1 MANNLYYNY
10 ANLML
15 GNGSHTLPDMDTHTI
30 KACLIDHTDVTPD
43 VTTHQDLDD
52 IDAPTVVATSGAMTG
67 ASISNGAIDFADFAF
82 TAVTGDAADSLNFYY
97 DSTVASTSPLI
108 AYFDTATGLPVTPN
122 GADINVALNASGL
135 YKLVV

>member
-15 GNGSHTLPDMDTHTI
+15 GNGTHTLPDMDTHNI
-30 KACLIDHTDVTPD
+30 KAVLIDHTDVTPL
-43 VTTHQDLDD
+43 VASHQDLDD
-52 IDAPTVVATSGAMTG
+52 IDTAPVATSGNMSG
-67 ASISNGAIDFADFAF
+67 ASISNGAIDFADFSF

-97 DSTVASTSPLI
+97 DTGTASTSPLI